1 MEFFKTICNPR
12 NIADFDN
19 SGCSKE
25 AKDLMVRLLEKYPK
39 KRLGT
44 KGREELR
51 KHKWF
56 KGVPWKKIER

>member
-19 SGCSKE
+19 SGCSKV
-25 AKDLMVRLLEKYPK
+25 AKDLMGRLLQKDPK
-39 KRLGT
+39 KRLTGG
-44 KGREELR
+44 KELM